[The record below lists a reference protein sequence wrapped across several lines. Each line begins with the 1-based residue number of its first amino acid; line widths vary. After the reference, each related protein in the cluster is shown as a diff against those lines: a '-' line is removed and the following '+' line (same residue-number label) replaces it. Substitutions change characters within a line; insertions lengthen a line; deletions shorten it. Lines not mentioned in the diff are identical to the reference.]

1 MGHLSAY
8 TPAETDPRGDVTDPT
23 PAQTI
28 HQDVAVAIPAETRAH
43 TEHQLGAGQDQGEEK
58 HAGKGSATQRLAMP
72 GLSPPR
78 DLPQACPPR
87 EIECGPRTC
96 LKRDSHTT
104 QIDAQSRKP
113 GRPHNMR
120 SNQSHMQAKKQK

>member
-8 TPAETDPRGDVTDPT
+8 TPAETDPGGDVTDST

-28 HQDVAVAIPAETRAH
+28 HQDVTVAIPAETRTH
-43 TEHQLGAGQDQGEEK
+43 PKLEAGQDQGEEK
-58 HAGKGSATQRLAMP
+58 HAGKGSAMQRLAMP
-72 GLSPPR
+72 GLSPLR
-78 DLPQACPPR
+78 DLPQGCPPR

-104 QIDAQSRKP
+104 HIGAQSRKP

-120 SNQSHMQAKKQK
+120 SNQSHMQAKKQR